1 LATIKLEKLEN
12 EGKIL
17 HLNNQIKEADNRNT
31 ELHNT
36 MRELD
41 ARHKNELSD
50 CQKENARE
58 KNVIIASRHKEVL
71 DSALE
76 TIEEEEEEPKDDG
89 LQAEIN
95 AQFNKLEEERKK
107 NTLLEETIR
116 NMRKK

>member
-1 LATIKLEKLEN
+1 
-12 EGKIL
+12 
-17 HLNNQIKEADNRNT
+17 
-31 ELHNT
+31 

-76 TIEEEEEEPKDDG
+76 TIEEEEEEPKDES

-95 AQFNKLEEERKK
+95 TQFNKLEEERKK

-116 NMRKK
+116 NMRKKYKDEIELIKTENQDMKSTIHSLEKE